1 MKKILVVHTNYRFL
15 GGEDTAVINEINFL
29 KKYFEVKVIYFKN
42 DISNIFVD
50 LLSFFI
56 RNNINSSKIIEKEIE
71 SYKPDLVYIHNT
83 WFKVSLGIFKIL
95 DKKNINT
102 LIKLHNFR
110 YRCTQ
115 SFLASKHLK
124 NQKICSACGLE
135 KKNIG
140 IFNKYYK
147 DSYIKSFMLIHYGKK
162 YFKILKDSKAN
173 VSVLT
178 NFHKEILLDKNVNN
192 FKLEVIPN
200 YISSKTGVNDNL
212 DSNYIVYAGRISEE
226 KGLNELIE
234 TFLKLESN
242 KLVLK
247 IVGDGPILDELR
259 SKFNSPQIS
268 FTGQISNEDTL
279 KIISNSKAVVTATKL
294 LEGQPTLLCEASIS
308 GIPAIFPRTG
318 GISEFFPSNYRL
330 SFKQY
335 DYEDLLNKLNLLRND
350 NLLRE
355 IGKENKDYISS
366 YLNDA
371 KLKDKIEKFL
381 ND

>member
-1 MKKILVVHTNYRFL
+1 MKKILVIHTNYRFL

-29 KKYFEVKVIYFKN
+29 KKYYEVKVIYFKN

-115 SFLASKHLK
+115 SFLASKHLN

-178 NFHKEILLDKNVNN
+178 NFHKEILLEKNVNN

-200 YISSKTGVNDNL
+200 YISSETGVNDNL

-318 GISEFFPSNYRL
+318 GISEFFPNNYRL

-335 DYEDLLNKLNLLRND
+335 DYEDLLDKLNLLRND

>member
-1 MKKILVVHTNYRFL
+1 MWFR
-15 GGEDTAVINEINFL
+15 
-29 KKYFEVKVIYFKN
+29 
-42 DISNIFVD
+42 
-50 LLSFFI
+50 
-56 RNNINSSKIIEKEIE
+56 KE
-71 SYKPDLVYIHNT
+71 
-83 WFKVSLGIFKIL
+83 
-95 DKKNINT
+95 
-102 LIKLHNFR
+102 
-110 YRCTQ
+110 
-115 SFLASKHLK
+115 
-124 NQKICSACGLE
+124 
-135 KKNIG
+135 NIG

-147 DSYIKSFMLIHYGKK
+147 DSYIKSLVLIHYGKK

>member
-29 KKYFEVKVIYFKN
+29 KKCYEVKVIYFKN

-50 LLSFFI
+50 FLSFFI

-147 DSYIKSFMLIHYGKK
+147 DSYIKSFMIIHYGKK

-200 YISSKTGVNDNL
+200 YISSETGVNDNL

-318 GISEFFPSNYRL
+318 GISEFFPNNYRL

>member
-29 KKYFEVKVIYFKN
+29 KKYYEVKVIYFKN

-115 SFLASKHLK
+115 SFLASKHLN

-178 NFHKEILLDKNVNN
+178 NFHKEILLEKNVNN

-200 YISSKTGVNDNL
+200 YISSETGVNDNL

-318 GISEFFPSNYRL
+318 GISEFFPNNYRL

-335 DYEDLLNKLNLLRND
+335 DYEDLLDKLNLLRND

>member
-15 GGEDTAVINEINFL
+15 GGEDTAVVNEVNFL
-29 KKYFEVKVIYFKN
+29 KKYYEVKVIYFKN
-42 DISNIFVD
+42 EISNIFVD

-56 RNNINSSKIIEKEIE
+56 RNNLNSSKIIEKEIE

-115 SFLASKHLK
+115 SFFASKHLK

-147 DSYIKSFMLIHYGKK
+147 DSYIKSLVLIHYGKK
-162 YFKILKDSKAN
+162 YLKILKDSKAN

-178 NFHKEILLDKNVNN
+178 NFHKEILLDKGVNN

-200 YISSKTGVNDNL
+200 YISSETGANDNL

-234 TFLKLESN
+234 TFLKLDSN

-259 SKFNSPQIS
+259 TKFNSSQIS
-268 FTGQISNEDTL
+268 FTGEISNEDTL
-279 KIISNSKAVVTATKL
+279 KIISNSRAVITATKL
-294 LEGQPTLLCEASIS
+294 LEGQPTLLCEASIL
-308 GIPAIFPRTG
+308 GIPAIFPTTG
-318 GISEFFPSNYRL
+318 GVSEFFPNNYRL

-335 DYEDLLNKLNLLRND
+335 DYEDLFSKLNMLSDD

-371 KLKDKIEKFL
+371 KLIDKFEKIFK
-381 ND
+381 

>member
-29 KKYFEVKVIYFKN
+29 KKYYEVKVIYFKN

-50 LLSFFI
+50 FLSFFI

-147 DSYIKSFMLIHYGKK
+147 DSYIKSFMIIHYGKK
-162 YFKILKDSKAN
+162 YFK
-173 VSVLT
+173 
-178 NFHKEILLDKNVNN
+178 NFE
-192 FKLEVIPN
+192 
-200 YISSKTGVNDNL
+200 
-212 DSNYIVYAGRISEE
+212 R
-226 KGLNELIE
+226 
-234 TFLKLESN
+234 
-242 KLVLK
+242 
-247 IVGDGPILDELR
+247 
-259 SKFNSPQIS
+259 Q
-268 FTGQISNEDTL
+268 
-279 KIISNSKAVVTATKL
+279 
-294 LEGQPTLLCEASIS
+294 
-308 GIPAIFPRTG
+308 
-318 GISEFFPSNYRL
+318 
-330 SFKQY
+330 
-335 DYEDLLNKLNLLRND
+335 
-350 NLLRE
+350 
-355 IGKENKDYISS
+355 
-366 YLNDA
+366 
-371 KLKDKIEKFL
+371 
-381 ND
+381 